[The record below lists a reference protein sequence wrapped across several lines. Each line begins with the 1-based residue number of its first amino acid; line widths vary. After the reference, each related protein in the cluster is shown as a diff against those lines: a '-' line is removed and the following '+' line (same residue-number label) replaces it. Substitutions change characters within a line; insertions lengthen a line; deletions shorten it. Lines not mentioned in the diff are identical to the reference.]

1 MRELKLATGRS
12 RWEKKWKNQEV
23 SWSEL
28 VGILSETHR
37 TVETQAEYRAMSKNK
52 QDTIKDIGGFVGGAL
67 KDGHRQNGN
76 VLCRSM
82 LTLDLDFAGKDFWD
96 DFIMLNDYAACVYST
111 HKHTNDK
118 PRLRLIV
125 PLARDVGP
133 EEYEAI
139 ARRVAGDI
147 GIDQF
152 DDTTFQPTR
161 LMYWPSTSKDGE
173 YFFRCQEGEWLEPD
187 EVLARYNDWRD
198 CSFWPESSRAVQKR
212 HKLADRQGDPLSK
225 EGLIGAFCRTYSIQE
240 AIEKFLPDVYEPCS
254 MENRYTYIGG
264 STATGLVLYED
275 KFAYSNHSTDPAS
288 GILCNAFDLVRIH
301 KFGELDEEVKEN
313 TTVSRLPSMAAM
325 LEFVG
330 LDEETKKTNAHDKVE
345 SAKQDFKDVGMDDDD
360 EDWISKL
367 KTDKKGNFEST
378 IDNCVIVLQNDPRF
392 KGKIALNE
400 LYHQE
405 EATQDLPWRKGT
417 RSTQA
422 LQDND
427 DAAIRHYF
435 ERIYK
440 ITGKDKIKD
449 AVEIVAQRNSYHPVR
464 QYLDQVEWDGHKRL
478 DKLLIDYLGADD
490 NEYVRAVTRKTLVAA
505 VARVYE
511 PGIKFDTMLTLTGA
525 QGIGKSTMFDRLGK
539 DWFSDSLTTVSG
551 KEAYEQL
558 QGVWIMEMGEL
569 KATKKAEVESV
580 KLFLSKRE
588 DRYRLAYGRRTG
600 VFPRQCIF
608 VGTTNKPEFLR
619 DETGGRRFWIVE
631 VTESRRSVWNDFT
644 PDFVDQ
650 IWAEAKEY
658 YRQGEPLYLSIEL
671 EKVAKEI
678 QSDHTE
684 ENPLVGIIERYL
696 DILLPK
702 DWDKRSVYDRRR
714 FINGDEFSGPD
725 DSGTELRT
733 KVCALEI
740 FSEALGKESRN
751 ITRYDTMEINSIMD
765 SLPNWE
771 RSSGI
776 RTGGYGRQRGYK
788 RKMSIK

>member
-1 MRELKLATGRS
+1 MRMLKLATGRS
-12 RWEKKWKNQEV
+12 RKEKKWKNQEI
-23 SWSEL
+23 SWQEL
-28 VGILSETHR
+28 VKKLSETHR
-37 TVETQAEYRAMSKNK
+37 THETCLEYRAMNKDK
-52 QDTIKDIGGFVGGAL
+52 QDSIKDIGGFVGGSL
-67 KDGHRQNGN
+67 RDGRRINGN
-76 VLCRSM
+76 VNSRSM
-82 LTLDLDFAGKDFWD
+82 LTLDLDFADKDFWD
-96 DFIMLNDYAACVYST
+96 DLIMLNDFACCVYST
-111 HKHTNDK
+111 HKHTVDK
-118 PRLRLIV
+118 PRLRLII
-125 PLARDVGP
+125 PLARDVSA

-152 DDTTFQPTR
+152 DDTTFQPAR
-161 LMYWPSTSKDGE
+161 LMYWPSTSQDGV
-173 YFFRCQEGEWLEPD
+173 YFFEHQEGEWLDPD
-187 EVLARYNDWRD
+187 EVLARYEDWQD

-212 HKLADRQGDPLSK
+212 HKLADRQGDPLAK
-225 EGLIGAFCRTYSIQE
+225 EGLIGAFCRTYTIQE
-240 AIEKFLPDVYEPCS
+240 VIEKFLSDVYEPCS
-254 MENRYTYIGG
+254 VENRYTYIGG
-264 STATGLVLYED
+264 STAAGLVLYED

-301 KFGELDEEVKEN
+301 KFKDLDEDVSEG
-313 TTVSRLPSMAAM
+313 TAVSRLPSMTAM

-330 LDEETKKTNAHDKVE
+330 QDEETKKTNAHERVE
-345 SAKQDFKDVGMDDDD
+345 SAKNDFKDVETD
-360 EDWISKL
+360 EDDWVYKL
-367 KTDKKGNFEST
+367 STDKKGNFEST
-378 IDNCVIVLQNDPRF
+378 IDNCVLILTNDPRF
-392 KGKIALNE
+392 KNKIALNE

-405 EATQDLPWRKGT
+405 EATQDLPWRKVT
-417 RSTQA
+417 RSTMA

-435 ERIYK
+435 EKVYK

-644 PDFVDQ
+644 PAFVDQ
-650 IWAEAKEY
+650 IWAEAKAY
-658 YRQGEPLYLSIEL
+658 YQQGEPLYLSVEL
-671 EKVAKEI
+671 EKVAKNI

-702 DWDKRSVYDRRR
+702 DWDKRSIYDRRR

-776 RTGGYGRQRGYK
+776 RTDGYGRQRGYK
-788 RKMSIK
+788 RKMSTK